1 MHPEVDTAV
10 AGSRDQHRLRS
21 VPRALL
27 PRSLSTHGWHYPD
40 ESDMCWGHAHF
51 SSSDGGELFPKWFRW
66 AGPAQYSRHLP
77 LELEV
82 NQGRELQKSWLS
94 MDQGRKGRLRS
105 PEQ

>member
-40 ESDMCWGHAHF
+40 SRTCAGAMLTLAARMEESRSPSG
-51 SSSDGGELFPKWFRW
+51 SDGPV
-66 AGPAQYSRHLP
+66 LP
-77 LELEV
+77 NTL
-82 NQGRELQKSWLS
+82 
-94 MDQGRKGRLRS
+94 DTY
-105 PEQ
+105 P